1 MLPYRYHLIW
11 VNYYKGMIFANM
23 ENPWREPRLRYVP
36 LPVDASKGICD
47 DNYGKRCPEAY
58 HNIFV
63 TLSAVKFVSINKHYS
78 SCCEVALDR
87 CWSTFRISTWSLG
100 NYSDNTWIEEAT
112 LDAEEFWGLDAENQ
126 LPRVVPKFP
135 VFNMKNPDAI
145 CFSLNEVS
153 HTFGYSGKTRMVEVH
168 MKKKLLLNATAYSE
182 EQVFFRQ
189 ITTKSARVLSQGF
202 SFICHITCLRKGGNC
217 ISYS

>member
-1 MLPYRYHLIW
+1 
-11 VNYYKGMIFANM
+11 M

-78 SCCEVALDR
+78 SCCKVALDR
-87 CWSTFRISTWSLG
+87 CWSTFRISTLSLG

-135 VFNMKNPDAI
+135 VFNMKNLDAI
-145 CFSLNEVS
+145 CFSLNEGS
-153 HTFGYSGKTRMVEVH
+153 HTFGYSGKTWMVEVH
-168 MKKKLLLNATAYSE
+168 IVTIRIGTVGFRVVVRSRLRPATHTASH
-182 EQVFFRQ
+182 
-189 ITTKSARVLSQGF
+189 IRVHGSSPIHASGAQPD
-202 SFICHITCLRKGGNC
+202 LRPKM
-217 ISYS
+217 